1 MAMEFRQQLDEVIK
15 SVGEGTVG
23 ELRYLLESLQPQDVA
38 NLLESTPHKVR
49 HVVWGLFDNEAQAQV
64 LQYLNDD
71 VRADFL
77 ESMDTAA
84 LLAAADELDTD
95 DFADILQQLPDAIT
109 QRVLAGMGEQD
120 RARVEAVLS
129 YPEDSA
135 GGLMNTDTITIQP
148 RHSLELVLRYLRRR
162 RTLPD
167 TTDSLIVVN
176 DKDEYVG
183 MLALSTLV
191 VTDPSVTVREVMNTD
206 VDAIDANTSDAD
218 VAHIF
223 TEQDLVS
230 APVVNAAGVLVGR
243 ITIDDVVDVIIED
256 ADESVMARAGLDVDE
271 DMFAPIFRS
280 SRRRAIWLGINLLTA
295 LLAAAVIN
303 VYEATIAKVVALA
316 ILMPIVA
323 SMGGVAGSQT
333 LTLVIRGQALG
344 QISRGNLFW
353 LINREVVV
361 AALNG
366 VLWATLL
373 AVGTG
378 WVFDDV
384 RLGVLIGVA
393 LVINML
399 VAAVSGSVLPP
410 LLRRMHIDPALAGG
424 VVLTTIT
431 DVAGFAVFLGL
442 ATLAYA

>member
-1 MAMEFRQQLDEVIK
+1 MDFRQQLDEVIK
-15 SVGEGTVG
+15 SVGTGTLD
-23 ELRYLLESLQPQDVA
+23 ELRYLLESMRPQDIA
-38 NLLESTPHKVR
+38 HLLESTPHKVR
-49 HVVWGLFDNEAQAQV
+49 QVVWKLLDDEAPAQV

-71 VRADFL
+71 VRGEFL
-77 ESMDTAA
+77 QAMGTAE

-95 DFADILQQLPDAIT
+95 DFADILQQLPGEIT
-109 QRVLAGMGEQD
+109 RRVLSGMDQQD

-135 GGLMNTDTITIQP
+135 GGLMNTDTITVRP

-206 VDAIDANTSDAD
+206 ADAIEASTSDAD
-218 VAHIF
+218 VARIF
-223 TEQDLVS
+223 AEQDLVS
-230 APVVNAAGVLVGR
+230 APVVNADGVLVGR

-280 SRRRAIWLGINLLTA
+280 SRRRAVWLGLNLLTA
-295 LLAAAVIN
+295 LLAASVIN
-303 VYEATIAKVVALA
+303 LYEETIAKVVALA
-316 ILMPIVA
+316 VLMPIVA
-323 SMGGVAGSQT
+323 SMGGIAGTQT

-344 QISRGNLFW
+344 QISRRNLLW
-353 LINREVVV
+353 LINREVLV
-361 AALNG
+361 AMFNG

-378 WVFDDV
+378 YVFDDA
-384 RLGVLIGVA
+384 RLGGLIGVA
-393 LVINML
+393 LVLNML
-399 VAAVSGSVLPP
+399 VAAVSGSILPP
-410 LLRRMHIDPALAGG
+410 LLRSLKIDPALAGG
-424 VVLTTIT
+424 VMLTTIT
-431 DVAGFAVFLGL
+431 DVAGFTAFLGL
-442 ATLAYA
+442 ATLVYA